1 MWLRKNSLSGEILTD
16 MAVPLRARRASAGPL
31 QHLLMPVLYA
41 DPVGSSALA
50 RPVMIARTPPGETAE
65 QGPEVPLWGERQ
77 GRSVP
82 A

>member
-1 MWLRKNSLSGEILTD
+1 
-16 MAVPLRARRASAGPL
+16 MAVPLRTRRASAGPL
-31 QHLLMPVLYA
+31 QHLLMLVLYA

-50 RPVMIARTPPGETAE
+50 RPVMIARTPPGETAK
-65 QGPEVPLWGERQ
+65 QGSEVPLWGEGQ